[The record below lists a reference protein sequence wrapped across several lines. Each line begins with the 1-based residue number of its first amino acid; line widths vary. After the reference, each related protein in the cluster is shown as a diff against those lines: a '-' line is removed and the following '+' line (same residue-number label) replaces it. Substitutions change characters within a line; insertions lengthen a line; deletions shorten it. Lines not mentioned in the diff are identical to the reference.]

1 MALHDALRM
10 LVSEYGSGILR
21 DPCLVSL
28 LGDRGAF
35 EKLPCLRDVME
46 ALASQGILSS
56 LSSAEPSQY
65 PAIVSRAAE
74 GPDLKQG
81 FERSSVLYALESV
94 SFALGSR
101 DSAPAVPDH
110 LEQGG
115 AGSRDGTEK
124 TDSQSERDS
133 RAAALWYR
141 KAAANGDVPAMTS
154 IGILYIAGKGVPR
167 DYVAARKWF
176 LKAAAEGYQEAQY
189 RLGWLYETG
198 LGGGVDNSEALRW
211 YLAAAGQG
219 HVRAQCSLG
228 HMYFLGHGAEQDFA
242 ESFRWYKAAADQGD
256 AEAEAALG
264 EMCDFGEGV
273 RQDYQE
279 AAKWYR
285 KAAEQGVP
293 NAMAGLARLLLNGF
307 GAAQDYAGAVKW
319 YRMAAELGNLEAIT
333 ELQNLGEDS

>member
-242 ESFRWYKAAADQGD
+242 ESFRWYKAAAEQGD

-307 GAAQDYAGAVKW
+307 GAAQDYAEAVKW

>member
-35 EKLPCLRDVME
+35 EKVPCLRDVME

-307 GAAQDYAGAVKW
+307 GVAQDYAEAVKW

>member
-307 GAAQDYAGAVKW
+307 GVAQDYAEAVKW

>member
-307 GAAQDYAGAVKW
+307 GAAQDYAEAVKW

>member
-198 LGGGVDNSEALRW
+198 LGGGVDNSRC
-211 YLAAAGQG
+211 
-219 HVRAQCSLG
+219 R
-228 HMYFLGHGAEQDFA
+228 
-242 ESFRWYKAAADQGD
+242 
-256 AEAEAALG
+256 
-264 EMCDFGEGV
+264 
-273 RQDYQE
+273 
-279 AAKWYR
+279 
-285 KAAEQGVP
+285 
-293 NAMAGLARLLLNGF
+293 
-307 GAAQDYAGAVKW
+307 AGACEGAVQPRA
-319 YRMAAELGNLEAIT
+319 YVLPRARG
-333 ELQNLGEDS
+333 

>member
-285 KAAEQGVP
+285 KAADQGVP

-307 GAAQDYAGAVKW
+307 GVAQDYAEAVKW

>member
-242 ESFRWYKAAADQGD
+242 ESFRWYKAAAEQGD

-285 KAAEQGVP
+285 TAAEQGVP

-307 GAAQDYAGAVKW
+307 GAAQDYAEAVKW

>member
-176 LKAAAEGYQEAQY
+176 LNAAAEGYQEAQY

>member
-319 YRMAAELGNLEAIT
+319 YRMAAELGNLEART

>member
-28 LGDRGAF
+28 LGDRGVF

-124 TDSQSERDS
+124 TYSQSERDS

-242 ESFRWYKAAADQGD
+242 ESFRWYKAAAEQGD

-307 GAAQDYAGAVKW
+307 GAAQDYAEAVKW

>member
-46 ALASQGILSS
+46 ALASLGILSS

-124 TDSQSERDS
+124 TYSQSERDS

-307 GAAQDYAGAVKW
+307 GVAQDYAEAVKW

>member
-115 AGSRDGTEK
+115 AGSRHGTEK
-124 TDSQSERDS
+124 TDAQSERDA
-133 RAAALWYR
+133 RAAAMWYR

-307 GAAQDYAGAVKW
+307 GAAQDYAEAVKW

>member
-141 KAAANGDVPAMTS
+141 KATANGDVPAMTS

-307 GAAQDYAGAVKW
+307 GAAQDYAEAVKW

>member
-176 LKAAAEGYQEAQY
+176 LNAAAEGYQEAQY

-242 ESFRWYKAAADQGD
+242 ESFRWYKAAADR
-256 AEAEAALG
+256 G
-264 EMCDFGEGV
+264 EQR
-273 RQDYQE
+273 RQY
-279 AAKWYR
+279 
-285 KAAEQGVP
+285 VP
-293 NAMAGLARLLLNGF
+293 RWAGHHAGLR
-307 GAAQDYAGAVKW
+307 
-319 YRMAAELGNLEAIT
+319 
-333 ELQNLGEDS
+333 

>member
-176 LKAAAEGYQEAQY
+176 LNAAAEGYQEAQY

-307 GAAQDYAGAVKW
+307 GVAQDYAEAVKW

>member
-242 ESFRWYKAAADQGD
+242 ESFRWYKAAAEQGD

>member
-219 HVRAQCSLG
+219 HVRAQCGLG

-307 GAAQDYAGAVKW
+307 GAAQDYAEAVKW

>member
-285 KAAEQGVP
+285 KAAEQGVRGEVVP
-293 NAMAGLARLLLNGF
+293 DGG
-307 GAAQDYAGAVKW
+307 GAW
-319 YRMAAELGNLEAIT
+319 EP
-333 ELQNLGEDS
+333 

>member
-176 LKAAAEGYQEAQY
+176 LNAAAEGYQEAQY

-242 ESFRWYKAAADQGD
+242 ESFRWYKAAAEQGD

-307 GAAQDYAGAVKW
+307 GAAQDYAEAVKW

>member
-28 LGDRGAF
+28 LGDRGVF

-176 LKAAAEGYQEAQY
+176 LKAAAEGYQEAQN

-242 ESFRWYKAAADQGD
+242 ESFRWYKAAAEQGNAA
-256 AEAEAALG
+256 AENNAGNMCRDGLG
-264 EMCDFGEGV
+264 TM
-273 RQDYQE
+273 QDYGE
-279 AAKWYR
+279 ALKWYLR
-285 KAAEQGVP
+285 SAGHGNADAMRHLGDMYRKGLGTEKDGTKAA
-293 NAMAGLARLLLNGF
+293 A
-307 GAAQDYAGAVKW
+307 W
-319 YRMAAELGNLEAIT
+319 YRRAAGQGGRDA
-333 ELQNLGEDS
+333 DSNSNKVIQGS

>member
-242 ESFRWYKAAADQGD
+242 ESCRWYKAAADQGD

>member
-293 NAMAGLARLLLNGF
+293 NAMAGLARLLLNVF
-307 GAAQDYAGAVKW
+307 GAAQDYAEAVKW

>member
-21 DPCLVSL
+21 DPCLVRL